1 MLHLETINK
10 QFIKRDGAY
19 APNTIK
25 SYYAD
30 VTQFV
35 DWCDAKSVPAFPLND
50 RALVQFIEA
59 HQFTLKY
66 ATVRRKLAA
75 LRKINSLLGCPDVAH
90 SQEFHL
96 ALRRMRRGQSA
107 GRRQARGI
115 NEGLLLRMIA
125 AQPHT
130 LTGRRNRAL
139 LSLGY
144 DFLAR
149 RSELTALEV
158 GDIEFSEGGGLRA
171 IIRRSKGDQFG
182 RGRLVYGSRRSAKHL
197 RAWLKC
203 LPEGGGI
210 IFRAVVGGKVLD
222 RPLCGRSVS
231 DIVKLSVVKARG
243 ARPREC
249 EVSGHSLRVGA
260 AQDLLIQGHDIAA
273 IMRAGGWDSLR
284 VVSNYLRL
292 AEHNIWERGPQF

>member
-1 MLHLETINK
+1 MSLFYYSIDSAFKRLE
-10 QFIKRDGAY
+10 GAY

-35 DWCDAKSVPAFPLND
+35 DWCDAKSMPAFPLDD
-50 RALVQFIEA
+50 RVLVQFIEA
-59 HQFTLKY
+59 HQFVLKY

-75 LRKINSLLGCPDVAH
+75 LRRINCLLGCPDVTH

-115 NEGLLLRMIA
+115 NEDLLLRMIA
-125 AQPHT
+125 PQPRT
-130 LTGRRNRAL
+130 LTGTRNRAL

-158 GDIEFSEGGGLRA
+158 GDIKFSDGGGLRA

-203 LPEGGGI
+203 LPEGGGL
-210 IFRAVVGGKVLD
+210 IFRAVGGGKILD
-222 RPLCGRSVS
+222 RPLCGRSVG
-231 DIVKLSVVKARG
+231 DIMKLSVVKARG

-260 AQDLLIQGHDIAA
+260 AQDLLVRGHDISA
-273 IMRAGGWDSLR
+273 IMRAGGWDSVR

-292 AEHNIWERGPQF
+292 AEHNIWE

>member
-1 MLHLETINK
+1 MSYIYQNIASAFKRLE
-10 QFIKRDGAY
+10 GAY

-30 VTQFV
+30 VSHFV
-35 DWCDAKSVPAFPLND
+35 DWCGAKSVQAFPLED
-50 RALVQFIEA
+50 QVLVEFIEA

-75 LRKINSLLGCPDVAH
+75 LRRINSLLGCPDVAH

-96 ALRRMRRGQSA
+96 TLRRMRRGQSA
-107 GRRQARGI
+107 ERRQARGI
-115 NEGLLLRMIA
+115 NEDLLLRMIA
-125 AQPHT
+125 AQPRT
-130 LTGRRNRAL
+130 LTGTRNSAL

-158 GDIEFSEGGGLRA
+158 GDIKFSEGGGLRA
-171 IIRRSKGDQFG
+171 VIRRSKGDQFG

-203 LPEGGGI
+203 LPERGGL
-210 IFRAVVGGKVLD
+210 IFRAVGGGKVLD

-231 DIVKLSVVKARG
+231 DIVKLSVVEARG

-260 AQDLLIQGHDIAA
+260 AQDLLIRGHDISA
-273 IMRAGGWDSLR
+273 IMRAGGWDSVR

-292 AEHNIWERGPQF
+292 AEHNIWE

>member
-1 MLHLETINK
+1 MLHLETIK
-10 QFIKRDGAY
+10 EQFIKLDGAY

-35 DWCDAKSVPAFPLND
+35 DWCDAKSVLAFPLD
-50 RALVQFIEA
+50 DKVLLEFIEA

-75 LRKINSLLGCPDVAH
+75 LRRINCLLGCPDEAH

-107 GRRQARGI
+107 ERRQARGI
-115 NEGLLLRMIA
+115 NEDLLLRMIA
-125 AQPHT
+125 AQPRT
-130 LTGRRNRAL
+130 LTGTRNRAL

-158 GDIEFSEGGGLRA
+158 GDIKFSEGGGLRA
-171 IIRRSKGDQFG
+171 VIRRGKGDQFG

-203 LPEGGGI
+203 LPERGGF
-210 IFRAVVGGKVLD
+210 IFRAVGGGKVLD

-231 DIVKLSVVKARG
+231 DIVKLSVIKARG

-260 AQDLLIQGHDIAA
+260 AQDLLVRGHGISA
-273 IMRAGGWDSLR
+273 IMRAGGWDSVR

-292 AEHNIWERGPQF
+292 AEHNIWE

>member
-1 MLHLETINK
+1 MTHITINLSSA
-10 QFIKRDGAY
+10 FKRLEGAY

-35 DWCDAKSVPAFPLND
+35 DWCDAKDFSAFPLD
-50 RALVQFIEA
+50 DKVLVEFIEA
-59 HQFTLKY
+59 HQFIVKY

-75 LRKINSLLGCPDVAH
+75 LRRINSLLGYPDVAH

-96 ALRRMRRGQSA
+96 TLRRMRRGQSA
-107 GRRQARGI
+107 ERRQARGI
-115 NEGLLLRMIA
+115 NEDLLLRMIA
-125 AQPHT
+125 AQPRT
-130 LTGRRNRAL
+130 LTGTRNRAL

-158 GDIEFSEGGGLRA
+158 GDIKFSEGGGLRA
-171 IIRRSKGDQFG
+171 VIRRSKGDPFG

-203 LPEGGGI
+203 LPEGGGL
-210 IFRAVVGGKVLD
+210 IFRAVGGGKVLD

-243 ARPREC
+243 PRPREC

-260 AQDLLIQGHDIAA
+260 AQDLLIRGHDIAT
-273 IMRAGGWDSLR
+273 IMRAGGWDSVR

-292 AEHNIWERGPQF
+292 AEHNIWE

>member
-1 MLHLETINK
+1 MTYLRINLISAFKRLE
-10 QFIKRDGAY
+10 GAY

-30 VTQFV
+30 VSQFV
-35 DWCDAKSVPAFPLND
+35 DWCDTKSLPAFPLDD
-50 RALVQFIEA
+50 RVLVQFVEA
-59 HQFTLKY
+59 HQVALKY
-66 ATVRRKLAA
+66 ATVQRKLAA
-75 LRKINSLLGCPDVAH
+75 FQRINSLLGCPDVAH
-90 SQEFHL
+90 SQEFLL

-107 GRRQARGI
+107 ERRQARGI

-125 AQPHT
+125 AQPRT
-130 LTGRRNRAL
+130 LTGTRNRAL

-158 GDIEFSEGGGLRA
+158 GDIKFSEGGGLRA
-171 IIRRSKGDQFG
+171 VIRRSKGDQFG

-197 RAWLKC
+197 RAWLRC
-203 LPEGGGI
+203 LPEGGGH
-210 IFRAVVGGKVLD
+210 IFRAVGGGKVLD

-260 AQDLLIQGHDIAA
+260 AQDLLTRGHDISA

-292 AEHNIWERGPQF
+292 AEHNIWE

>member
-1 MLHLETINK
+1 MSFFYYSIDSAFKRLE
-10 QFIKRDGAY
+10 GAY
-19 APNTIK
+19 APKTIK

-30 VTQFV
+30 VTKFV
-35 DWCDAKSVPAFPLND
+35 DWCDAKSVPAFPLDD
-50 RALVQFIEA
+50 RVLVQFIEA
-59 HQFTLKY
+59 HQFVLKH
-66 ATVRRKLAA
+66 ATVQRKLAA
-75 LRKINSLLGCPDVAH
+75 LRRINSLLGCPDVTH

-96 ALRRMRRGQSA
+96 ALRRMQRGQSA

-115 NEGLLLRMIA
+115 NEDLLLRMIA
-125 AQPHT
+125 AQPRT
-130 LTGRRNRAL
+130 LTGTRNRAL
-139 LSLGY
+139 LSLVY

-158 GDIEFSEGGGLRA
+158 GDIKFSDGGGLRA
-171 IIRRSKGDQFG
+171 VIRRSKGDQFG

-203 LPEGGGI
+203 LPEGGGL
-210 IFRAVVGGKVLD
+210 IFRAVGGGKVLD

-260 AQDLLIQGHDIAA
+260 AQDLLIRGHDISA
-273 IMRAGGWDSLR
+273 IMRAGGWDSVR

-292 AEHNIWERGPQF
+292 AEHNIWE

>member
-1 MLHLETINK
+1 MDYLNNQISTA
-10 QFIKRDGAY
+10 FKRLDGAY
-19 APNTIK
+19 APNTIR

-30 VTQFV
+30 VAQFV
-35 DWCDAKSVPAFPLND
+35 DWCGEKSVPAFPLD
-50 RALVQFIEA
+50 DKVLVDFIGA

-107 GRRQARGI
+107 ERWQARGI
-115 NEGLLLRMIA
+115 NEDLLLRMIA
-125 AQPHT
+125 AQPRT
-130 LTGRRNRAL
+130 LTGTRNRAL

-158 GDIEFSEGGGLRA
+158 GDIKFSEGGGLRA
-171 IIRRSKGDQFG
+171 VICRSKADQFG
-182 RGRLVYGSRRSAKHL
+182 RGRLVYGSQRSAKHL

-203 LPEGGGI
+203 LPEGGGL
-210 IFRAVVGGKVLD
+210 IFRAVGGDKVLG

-231 DIVKLSVVKARG
+231 NIVKLSVVKARG

-260 AQDLLIQGHDIAA
+260 AQDLLVRGHDISA
-273 IMRAGGWDSLR
+273 IMRAGGWDSVR
-284 VVSNYLRL
+284 VVNNYLRL
-292 AEHNIWERGPQF
+292 AEHNIWE

>member
-1 MLHLETINK
+1 MSFINQNIALAFKRLE
-10 QFIKRDGAY
+10 GAY
-19 APNTIK
+19 APNTIR

-30 VTQFV
+30 VTHFV
-35 DWCDAKSVPAFPLND
+35 DWCDAKGVPAFPLD
-50 RALVQFIEA
+50 DCVLVDFIEA
-59 HQFTLKY
+59 HQFALKY
-66 ATVRRKLAA
+66 ATVQRKLAA
-75 LRKINSLLGCPDVAH
+75 LRRINSLLGCPDAVQ

-107 GRRQARGI
+107 LRRQARGI
-115 NEGLLLRMIA
+115 NEDLLLRMIA
-125 AQPHT
+125 AQPRT
-130 LTGRRNRAL
+130 LTGTRNRAL

-158 GDIEFSEGGGLRA
+158 GDIKFSDGGGLRA
-171 IIRRSKGDQFG
+171 VIRRSKGDQFG

-203 LPEGGGI
+203 LPEGGGL
-210 IFRAVVGGKVLD
+210 IFRAVGGSKVLG

-243 ARPREC
+243 QRPREC

-260 AQDLLIQGHDIAA
+260 AQDLLIRGHDISA
-273 IMRAGGWDSLR
+273 IMRAGGWDSVR

-292 AEHNIWERGPQF
+292 AEHNIWE

>member
-1 MLHLETINK
+1 VL
-10 QFIKRDGAY
+10 
-19 APNTIK
+19 
-25 SYYAD
+25 
-30 VTQFV
+30 V
-35 DWCDAKSVPAFPLND
+35 D
-50 RALVQFIEA
+50 FIEA
-59 HQFTLKY
+59 HRFALKY

-75 LRKINSLLGCPDVAH
+75 LRRINSLLGCPDAVH

-107 GRRQARGI
+107 VRRQARGI
-115 NEGLLLRMIA
+115 NEDLLLRMIA
-125 AQPHT
+125 AQPRT
-130 LTGRRNRAL
+130 LTGTRNRAL

-158 GDIEFSEGGGLRA
+158 GDIKFSDSGGGLRA
-171 IIRRSKGDQFG
+171 VIRRGKGDQFG

-203 LPEGGGI
+203 LPEGGGL
-210 IFRAVVGGKVLD
+210 IFRAVGGSKVLN

-243 ARPREC
+243 QRPREC

-260 AQDLLIQGHDIAA
+260 AQDLLIRGHDISA
-273 IMRAGGWDSLR
+273 IMRAGGWDSVR

-292 AEHNIWERGPQF
+292 AEHNIWE

>member
-1 MLHLETINK
+1 MLHLETIK
-10 QFIKRDGAY
+10 EQFIKLDGAY

-35 DWCDAKSVPAFPLND
+35 DWCDAKDFSAFPLGD
-50 RALVQFIEA
+50 KVLVEFIEA

-66 ATVRRKLAA
+66 ATIRRKLAA
-75 LRKINSLLGCPDVAH
+75 LRRINSLLGCPDVAH

-96 ALRRMRRGQSA
+96 TLRRMRRGQSA
-107 GRRQARGI
+107 ERRQARGI
-115 NEGLLLRMIA
+115 NEDLLLRMIA
-125 AQPHT
+125 AQPRT
-130 LTGRRNRAL
+130 LTGTRNSAL

-149 RSELTALEV
+149 RSELTTLEV
-158 GDIEFSEGGGLRA
+158 GDIKFSEGGGLRA
-171 IIRRSKGDQFG
+171 VIRRSKGDQFG
-182 RGRLVYGSRRSAKHL
+182 RGRLAYGSRRSAKHL

-203 LPEGGGI
+203 LPERGGL
-210 IFRAVVGGKVLD
+210 IFRAVGGGKVLD

-260 AQDLLIQGHDIAA
+260 AQDLLIRGHDISA
-273 IMRAGGWDSLR
+273 IMRAGGWDSVR

-292 AEHNIWERGPQF
+292 AEHNIWE

>member
-1 MLHLETINK
+1 MLHLETIKK
-10 QFIKRDGAY
+10 QFIKLDGAY
-19 APNTIK
+19 APNTIR

-35 DWCDAKSVPAFPLND
+35 DWCDAKDFSALPRDD
-50 RALVQFIEA
+50 RVLVEFIEA

-75 LRKINSLLGCPDVAH
+75 LRRINSLLGCPDVAH

-107 GRRQARGI
+107 QRRQARGI
-115 NEGLLLRMIA
+115 NEDLLLRMIA
-125 AQPHT
+125 AQPRT
-130 LTGRRNRAL
+130 LTGTRNRAL

-158 GDIEFSEGGGLRA
+158 GDIKFSEGGGLRA
-171 IIRRSKGDQFG
+171 VIRRSKGDQFG
-182 RGRLVYGSRRSAKHL
+182 RGRLVYGSRRSATHL

-203 LPEGGGI
+203 LPERGGL
-210 IFRAVVGGKVLD
+210 IFRAVGGGKVLD

-231 DIVKLSVVKARG
+231 NIVKLSVVKARG

-260 AQDLLIQGHDIAA
+260 AQDLLVRGHDISA
-273 IMRAGGWDSLR
+273 IMRAGGWDSVR

-292 AEHNIWERGPQF
+292 AEHNIWE

>member
-1 MLHLETINK
+1 MTYNMKTLIPAFKRLE
-10 QFIKRDGAY
+10 GAY

-30 VTQFV
+30 VTHFV
-35 DWCDAKSVPAFPLND
+35 DWCDAKGVPAFPLD
-50 RALVQFIEA
+50 DCVLVDFIEA
-59 HQFTLKY
+59 HQFALKY

-75 LRKINSLLGCPDVAH
+75 LRRINSLLGCPDAVH

-107 GRRQARGI
+107 VRRQARGI
-115 NEGLLLRMIA
+115 NEDLLLQMIA
-125 AQPHT
+125 AQPRT
-130 LTGRRNRAL
+130 LTGTRNRAL

-144 DFLAR
+144 AFLAR

-158 GDIEFSEGGGLRA
+158 GDIQFSDSGGGLRA
-171 IIRRSKGDQFG
+171 VIRRGKGDQFG

-203 LPEGGGI
+203 LPEDNGL
-210 IFRAVVGGKVLD
+210 IFRAVGGSKVLG

-243 ARPREC
+243 QRPREC

-260 AQDLLIQGHDIAA
+260 AQDLLIRGHDISA
-273 IMRAGGWDSLR
+273 IMRAGGWDSVR

-292 AEHNIWERGPQF
+292 AEHNIWE

>member
-1 MLHLETINK
+1 MSFLNQNIDTAFKRLE
-10 QFIKRDGAY
+10 GAY
-19 APNTIK
+19 APNTIR

-35 DWCDAKSVPAFPLND
+35 DWCDTKDFSAFPLD
-50 RALVQFIEA
+50 DKVLVEFIEA
-59 HQFTLKY
+59 HQFVLKY

-75 LRKINSLLGCPDVAH
+75 LRRINSLLACPEVAH

-96 ALRRMRRGQSA
+96 ALRRMRRGQNA
-107 GRRQARGI
+107 ERRQARGI
-115 NEGLLLRMIA
+115 NEDLLLRMIA
-125 AQPHT
+125 AQPRT
-130 LTGRRNRAL
+130 LTGTRNRAL

-158 GDIEFSEGGGLRA
+158 GDIKFSEGGGLSA
-171 IIRRSKGDQFG
+171 VIRRSKGDQFG

-197 RAWLKC
+197 RSWLKC
-203 LPEGGGI
+203 LPEGGGL
-210 IFRAVVGGKVLD
+210 IFRAVGGGKVLD

-231 DIVKLSVVKARG
+231 NIVKLSVVKARG
-243 ARPREC
+243 ARPSEC

-260 AQDLLIQGHDIAA
+260 AQDLLIRGHDISA
-273 IMRAGGWDSLR
+273 IMRAGGWDSVR
-284 VVSNYLRL
+284 VVSNYLRH
-292 AEHNIWERGPQF
+292 AEHNIWV

>member
-1 MLHLETINK
+1 MSFINLNIASAFKRLE
-10 QFIKRDGAY
+10 GAY

-30 VTQFV
+30 VSHFV
-35 DWCDAKSVPAFPLND
+35 DWCDAKDFSPFPLD
-50 RALVQFIEA
+50 DKVLVEFIGA
-59 HQFTLKY
+59 HQFILKY
-66 ATVRRKLAA
+66 ATVRRTLAA
-75 LRKINSLLGCPDVAH
+75 FRRINCLLGCPAVAH

-107 GRRQARGI
+107 EPRQARGI
-115 NEGLLLRMIA
+115 NEDLLLRMIA
-125 AQPHT
+125 AQPRT
-130 LTGRRNRAL
+130 LAGTRNRAL

-171 IIRRSKGDQFG
+171 VIRRSKGDQFG

-203 LPEGGGI
+203 LPEGGGL
-210 IFRAVVGGKVLD
+210 IFRAVGGSKVLD

-260 AQDLLIQGHDIAA
+260 AQDLLVRGHDISA
-273 IMRAGGWDSLR
+273 IMRAGGWDSVR

-292 AEHNIWERGPQF
+292 AEHNIWE

>member
-1 MLHLETINK
+1 MTYNGINLISAFKRLE
-10 QFIKRDGAY
+10 GAY

-30 VTQFV
+30 VSHFV
-35 DWCDAKSVPAFPLND
+35 DWCDAKDFSAFPLD
-50 RALVQFIEA
+50 DKVLVEFIGA

-75 LRKINSLLGCPDVAH
+75 LRRINSLLSCPDVAH

-96 ALRRMRRGQSA
+96 TLRRMRRGQSA
-107 GRRQARGI
+107 ERRQARSI
-115 NEGLLLRMIA
+115 NEDLLLRMIA
-125 AQPHT
+125 AQPRT
-130 LTGRRNRAL
+130 LTGTRNRAL

-158 GDIEFSEGGGLRA
+158 GDIKFSEDGCLRA
-171 IIRRSKGDQFG
+171 VIRRSKGYQFG

-203 LPEGGGI
+203 FPERGGL
-210 IFRAVVGGKVLD
+210 IFRAVGRGKVLD

-260 AQDLLIQGHDIAA
+260 AQDLLVRGHDISA
-273 IMRAGGWDSLR
+273 IMRAGGWDSVR

-292 AEHNIWERGPQF
+292 AEHNIWE

>member
-1 MLHLETINK
+1 MDNYSKKISSAFKRLE
-10 QFIKRDGAY
+10 GAY

-35 DWCDAKSVPAFPLND
+35 DWCDVKSLPAFPLD
-50 RALVQFIEA
+50 DKVLVEFIEA

-96 ALRRMRRGQSA
+96 TLRRMRRGQSA
-107 GRRQARGI
+107 ERRQARGI
-115 NEGLLLRMIA
+115 NEDLLLRMIA
-125 AQPHT
+125 AQPRT
-130 LTGRRNRAL
+130 LTGTRNRAL

-158 GDIEFSEGGGLRA
+158 GDIKFSEGGGLRA
-171 IIRRSKGDQFG
+171 VIRRSKGDQFG

-203 LPEGGGI
+203 LPKGGGL
-210 IFRAVVGGKVLD
+210 IFRAVGGGKVLD

-243 ARPREC
+243 LRPREC
-249 EVSGHSLRVGA
+249 EASGHSLRVGA
-260 AQDLLIQGHDIAA
+260 AQDLLVRGHDICA
-273 IMRAGGWDSLR
+273 IMRAGGWDSVR

-292 AEHNIWERGPQF
+292 AEHNIWE